1 MMTAHELTQA
11 LCGRWRGNSGSVRCP
26 CHDDRTPS
34 MSIRD
39 GDKPGRVLVH
49 CFAGCRSHDIINE
62 LRRQGVLE
70 KPEPGKRRSRR
81 RDHSPRPVE
90 YKPDPIALEMW
101 RSAKPT
107 DGTIVE
113 RYLRNRGIE
122 LAVPPSIRVTPT
134 GDLIAAVQ
142 SPAGEIVAVQITQL
156 TAEGKKAD
164 VEIPRI
170 TTGALGFGA
179 VRLGGAEDI
188 LGIAEGVESA
198 MSAMQILTF
207 RYGPRWVP
215 HDCTGSQSL
224 KLVRELHIFG
234 DNDEPGRAA
243 VDRTAGIY
251 RARKRVLRF
260 PSKGHKD
267 FNDVL
272 QAKCGRAA

>member
-1 MMTAHELTQA
+1 MMTARELTLA
-11 LCGRWRGNSGSVRCP
+11 LGGRWRGNSGSVRCP

-49 CFAGCRSHDIINE
+49 CFAGCRSDDIINE

-70 KPEPGKRRSRR
+70 KPEPGKRWSRR

-90 YKPDPIALEMW
+90 HKPDPIALEMW
-101 RSAKPT
+101 QSAKPAA
-107 DGTIVE
+107 DSIVE
-113 RYLRNRGIE
+113 TYLRGRAIT
-122 LAVPPSIRVTPT
+122 LLPPSIRVTPT

-142 SPAGEIVAVQITQL
+142 SPTGEIIAVQVTQL

-179 VRLGGAEDI
+179 VRLAKAGDI
-188 LGIAEGVESA
+188 LGIAEGIETA
-198 MSAMQILTF
+198 LSAMQLFNI
-207 RYGPRWVP
+207 PVWA
-215 HDCTGSQSL
+215 SL
-224 KLVRELHIFG
+224 GAARLHRVAIPESVRELHIFG
-234 DNDEPGRAA
+234 DDGEPGRAA
-243 VDRTAGIY
+243 AERTAGVY

-260 PSKGHKD
+260 PPKGHKD
-267 FNDVL
+267 FNDL
-272 QAKCGRAA
+272 LRAKCGRAA